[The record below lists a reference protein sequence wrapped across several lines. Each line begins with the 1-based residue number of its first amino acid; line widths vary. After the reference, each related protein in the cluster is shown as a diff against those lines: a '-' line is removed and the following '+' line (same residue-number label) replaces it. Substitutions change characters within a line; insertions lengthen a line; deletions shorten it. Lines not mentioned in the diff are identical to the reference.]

1 MQCTRKITEDI
12 FWVGVNDRRLHLFE
26 NMFPVPQGVSYN
38 WYLIMDEKTALM
50 DTVDAGASRQFI
62 ENVDYVL
69 NGRPLDYLIVNH
81 MEPDHCANIENLA
94 TRYPDMVIVG
104 NTKTFQ
110 IINQFFDIDMEGR
123 MLTVKE
129 KDTLSL
135 GKHELTFVVA
145 PMVHWPEVMVTYET
159 TEKIL
164 FTADA
169 FGTFGALNGTIFADE
184 MDFGEVHMNDARR
197 YYANIVGKYG
207 TQVQTL
213 LKKAAALDIQKLCP
227 LHGPVWRKDIDKFV
241 NKYHLW
247 SSYQSEVTGAVIM
260 YASMYGDTENAANAL
275 AMMLAEAG
283 ITNLSVY
290 DISETH
296 ISELISEAFKYSH
309 IVLAAPTY
317 NGGLYPLMSNLLHD
331 MKALNLSNRTF
342 ALMENGSWAPM
353 AAKQM
358 RAEIETLKNCTI
370 IEPVFTMKSAAKNSQ
385 VDQMEALRDAIK
397 ASLES

>member
-1 MQCTRKITEDI
+1 
-12 FWVGVNDRRLHLFE
+12 
-26 NMFPVPQGVSYN
+26 
-38 WYLIMDEKTALM
+38 
-50 DTVDAGASRQFI
+50 
-62 ENVDYVL
+62 
-69 NGRPLDYLIVNH
+69 
-81 MEPDHCANIENLA
+81 
-94 TRYPDMVIVG
+94 
-104 NTKTFQ
+104 
-110 IINQFFDIDMEGR
+110 
-123 MLTVKE
+123 
-129 KDTLSL
+129 
-135 GKHELTFVVA
+135 
-145 PMVHWPEVMVTYET
+145 
-159 TEKIL
+159 
-164 FTADA
+164 
-169 FGTFGALNGTIFADE
+169 
-184 MDFGEVHMNDARR
+184 
-197 YYANIVGKYG
+197 
-207 TQVQTL
+207 
-213 LKKAAALDIQKLCP
+213 
-227 LHGPVWRKDIDKFV
+227 
-241 NKYHLW
+241 
-247 SSYQSEVTGAVIM
+247 M